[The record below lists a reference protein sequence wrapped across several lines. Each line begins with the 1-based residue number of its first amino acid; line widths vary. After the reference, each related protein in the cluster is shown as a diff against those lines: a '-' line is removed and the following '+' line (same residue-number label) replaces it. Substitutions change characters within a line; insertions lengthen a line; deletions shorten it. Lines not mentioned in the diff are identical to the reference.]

1 MGTMFQ
7 VVAYGSC
14 REHTE
19 WAIAEALEEARRLD
33 RLLSNYRPESELS
46 RVNRLA
52 SRGPISVSSE
62 LFRFL
67 SACIVYS
74 RASEGSFDITV
85 GPLVKVSG
93 FYNDTG
99 RLPQHDEVVRA
110 LGKVGF
116 RHLILDEQNTTV
128 HFAQGGMEL
137 DPGGIGKG
145 FAADKMAEILRRA
158 EVYSAL
164 ISAGGSTIY
173 ALGTPPDQPGWE
185 VTIKDPRQPSTTIE
199 TIRLRDEAISTSGAY
214 EKCFWADGKIWGH
227 ILDPRTGYPARA
239 TMAVSVISPQAVDS
253 EAWTKPYYIQGRAW
267 TEKHKPQN
275 FRVFYCEDKPSAQ
288 CAWL

>member
-14 REHTE
+14 RERIE
-19 WAIAEALEEARRLD
+19 WAMAEALEEARYLD

-52 SRGPISVSSE
+52 GGGPIRVSSE
-62 LFRFL
+62 LFQFL
-67 SACIVYS
+67 SACLVYS
-74 RASEGSFDITV
+74 RASEGSFDVTV

-99 RLPQHDEVVRA
+99 RLPQNDEVVRA

-116 RHLILDEQNTTV
+116 RFLILDEQNSTV
-128 HFAQGGMEL
+128 RFAREGMDL

-145 FAADKMAEILRRA
+145 FAADRMAGILRRA

-185 VTIKDPRQPSTTIE
+185 VKIKDPRKPSTTVE
-199 TIRLRDEAISTSGAY
+199 TIVASDVRCTDMAAFSTASPMRLKWRCNTAY
-214 EKCFWADGKIWGH
+214 RSDCLCG
-227 ILDPRTGYPARA
+227 
-239 TMAVSVISPQAVDS
+239 
-253 EAWTKPYYIQGRAW
+253 
-267 TEKHKPQN
+267 
-275 FRVFYCEDKPSAQ
+275 
-288 CAWL
+288 